1 MECEIDERWKL
12 VDRIAEETV
21 TYGDGKTTLK
31 DAIAELTVKPL
42 TGLPIALAVLYGFW
56 SFFSAFAGFFTD
68 GFFVRLFDN
77 HWLPWLQGVF
87 PGKGRWYY
95 FILVGDPAAGNSFE
109 AFGMLTSGLFVA
121 IGIVL
126 PAITAFY
133 LYLIILEDSGYMP
146 RLAVLIDT
154 LLHKIGLHGFAIVP
168 MILSLGCNVP
178 GVAATRTL
186 QTKKQRFMMITLLAI
201 FIPCGAQ
208 LGVIFSL
215 IPEFAGIILLYLLI
229 GFIFFGFVLHK
240 VIPGRSP
247 EILIDIPP
255 YRAPSLENVSKKL
268 WVRTKGFFTTAIPF
282 VLLGVG
288 LVNVLYLG
296 GVIDWLAE
304 GLGPLL
310 TIWFGVPRE
319 TVGPLVAGFLR
330 KDLAVAQLS
339 AIEMTKYQLI
349 SSVVLVNLYFPC
361 IATFIMMMKEGSE
374 RGLRGVLEILGGSL
388 LVLATVLFLWGGL
401 LHLIWIMMGVA

>member
-168 MILSLGCNVP
+168 MIL
-178 GVAATRTL
+178 
-186 QTKKQRFMMITLLAI
+186 
-201 FIPCGAQ
+201 
-208 LGVIFSL
+208 
-215 IPEFAGIILLYLLI
+215 
-229 GFIFFGFVLHK
+229 
-240 VIPGRSP
+240 
-247 EILIDIPP
+247 
-255 YRAPSLENVSKKL
+255 
-268 WVRTKGFFTTAIPF
+268 
-282 VLLGVG
+282 
-288 LVNVLYLG
+288 
-296 GVIDWLAE
+296 
-304 GLGPLL
+304 
-310 TIWFGVPRE
+310 
-319 TVGPLVAGFLR
+319 
-330 KDLAVAQLS
+330 
-339 AIEMTKYQLI
+339 
-349 SSVVLVNLYFPC
+349 
-361 IATFIMMMKEGSE
+361 
-374 RGLRGVLEILGGSL
+374 
-388 LVLATVLFLWGGL
+388 
-401 LHLIWIMMGVA
+401 